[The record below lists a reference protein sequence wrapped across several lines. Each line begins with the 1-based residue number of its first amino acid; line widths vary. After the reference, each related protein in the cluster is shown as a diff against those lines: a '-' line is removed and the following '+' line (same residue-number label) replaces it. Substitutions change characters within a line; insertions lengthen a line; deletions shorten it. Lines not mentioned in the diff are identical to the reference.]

1 MRRSDREITDPKE
14 VEAFIEKEQ
23 IIRIGFCEEG
33 DIYIVPVNY
42 GYICENGNYAF
53 FFHGAKAGR
62 KYELAKAEPKVGFE
76 MDGKYT
82 LLEGES
88 ACEFSAAFQSVIGTG
103 TLCLVSSKEEKIQGL
118 NAIMKQ
124 TTGKAEWDYEDAML
138 EAVAVF
144 RLDVEKMSCKA
155 K

>member
-1 MRRSDREITDPKE
+1 MRRKDREITDSKRID
-14 VEAFIEKEQ
+14 AFIAEEQ
-23 IIRIGFCEEG
+23 IMRVAFYDER

-42 GYICENGNYAF
+42 GYICEDGDYTF

-62 KYELAKAEPKVGFE
+62 KYELAKSGPKVGFE
-76 MDGKYT
+76 LDGKYT

-88 ACEFSAAFQSVIGTG
+88 ACRFSATFQSIIGTG
-103 TLCLVSSKEEKIQGL
+103 TLCTVSSKEEKIQGL

-124 TTGKAEWDYEDAML
+124 TTGKTEWAYEDTML

-144 RLDVEKMSCKA
+144 RLKVEKMSCKA